1 MIQRGRAFSV
11 RTRLILTVL
20 VLVASGLALT
30 GLTSYQLARSDLV
43 QESAAR
49 LARESADLDTLVTG
63 VDPQTGQPFTGL
75 PDLLEAA
82 IQQRVL
88 AGPDGVLGVVASQV
102 VWTAPD
108 GVGVRPEDDPE
119 LLSALLPKADS
130 ETTSSGRLATPEH
143 DWLYFVTP
151 LRVAGDPQ
159 TGALI
164 RVTDLELQFAQLNS
178 TYVTFGLVA
187 LGTTLLITAV
197 TGLLAGRLLEPLTW
211 VRRTAESITEEDM
224 SRRIAVRGHDDLAA
238 LTRTINGMLDRLQTL
253 VETQRNLL
261 DDVGHELKTPL
272 TILHGH
278 LELLDPDDADEVA
291 RTRELALDEVERMS
305 NLTEEL
311 LVLAQAQRVDFVRPR
326 PVDVG
331 QLTDEVLELA
341 RGLAMRPWRLEGLAE
356 VRVSLDPERLIQA
369 WLQLADN
376 AVKYSP
382 DGSPVG
388 IGSAV
393 VDGELRCWVS
403 DRGIGIADA
412 EVERV
417 LQRFGRS
424 RDPEAKARGG
434 AGLGLAIV
442 DSIARAHGGRVDIR
456 SSVGE
461 GSTIGIV
468 IPYEP
473 TPREDDDPDSDR

>member
-1 MIQRGRAFSV
+1 MIQRGRTFSV
-11 RTRLILTVL
+11 RTRLIVAVL

-30 GLTSYQLARSDLV
+30 GLTAHQLARSNLIN
-43 QESAAR
+43 EAAAR
-49 LARESADLDTLVTG
+49 LARESADLVTLVEG
-63 VDPQTGQPFTGL
+63 VDPQTGLPFTGL

-88 AGPDGVLGVVASQV
+88 ASADGVLGVVSSQV

-108 GVGVRPEDDPE
+108 GVLVRPESDPE
-119 LLSALLPKADS
+119 LLAHVIPMSNAD
-130 ETTSSGRLATPEH
+130 TTSSGRLTTSEH
-143 DWLYFVTP
+143 DWMYYVTP
-151 LRVAGDPQ
+151 LRVAGDTQ

-164 RVTDLELQFAQLNS
+164 RVTDLEMQFAQLNS
-178 TYVTFGLVA
+178 TYLTYGLVA
-187 LGTTLLITAV
+187 LGATFLVTAV

-224 SRRIAVRGHDDLAA
+224 SRRIAVRGNDDLAA
-238 LTRTINGMLDRLQTL
+238 LTRTINGMLDRLQVL

-272 TILHGH
+272 TVLHGH
-278 LELLDPDDADEVA
+278 LELLDPDDAEEVA

-305 NLTEEL
+305 HLTEEL
-311 LVLAQAQRVDFVRPR
+311 LVLAQSQRVDFVRPR

-341 RGLAMRPWRLEGLAE
+341 RGLATRPWRLEGLAE
-356 VRVSLDPERLIQA
+356 VRVSLDPERFVQA

-382 DGSPVG
+382 EGSPVG

-393 VDGELRCWVS
+393 VDGELRCWVT
-403 DRGIGIADA
+403 DRGIGIDGA

-424 RDPEAKARGG
+424 TRPEAKARGG

-456 SSVGE
+456 SSVGR
-461 GSTIGIV
+461 GSAIGIV
-468 IPYEP
+468 IPYQP
-473 TPREDDDPDSDR
+473 APREDDDPDSDR